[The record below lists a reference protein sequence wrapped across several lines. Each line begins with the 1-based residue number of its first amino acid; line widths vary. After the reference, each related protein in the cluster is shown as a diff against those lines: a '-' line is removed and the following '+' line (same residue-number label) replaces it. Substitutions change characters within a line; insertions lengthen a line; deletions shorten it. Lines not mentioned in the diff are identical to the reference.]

1 MFGTTEKGLV
11 TSPAIGSADND
22 RSSALAGGAEGTL
35 PPSAESASPAAD
47 GPDSVGVSNTCWV
60 SGGKD
65 EELQPPEN
73 RRARVTRAGV
83 VTAIR
88 NMNVSHYDGLEGTAP
103 EAA

>member
-35 PPSAESASPAAD
+35 PPSAESASAA
-47 GPDSVGVSNTCWV
+47 PDSVSASNTCWV
-60 SGGKD
+60 SGGED

-88 NMNVSHYDGLEGTAP
+88 NMNVSHYDGPEGTAP